1 MENINITEVI
11 LDKKIESYKFDNR
24 NFQASGEI
32 TVTITLDE
40 YRDLVT
46 KVATSQHDIEKA
58 NNDKWKREKEIEEL
72 KKEKE
77 DLLRRIYG
85 SEPDRVYRELNEEE

>member
-24 NFQASGEI
+24 NFKASGEI

-58 NNDKWKREKEIEEL
+58 NNDKWQREKEVAEL

-85 SEPDRVYRELNEEE
+85 SEPDRNYRELNEEE

>member
-1 MENINITEVI
+1 MENINIAEVI
-11 LDKKIESYKFDNR
+11 LDKKIESYKFDSR

-46 KVATSQHDIEKA
+46 KVATSQHDIDKT
-58 NNDKWKREKEIEEL
+58 NNDKWQREKEIKEL

-77 DLLRRIYG
+77 DLLRRIYR
-85 SEPDRVYRELNEEE
+85 SEPDRNNGELDEEA

>member
-11 LDKKIESYKFDNR
+11 LDKKIESYRFDSR

-46 KVATSQHDIEKA
+46 KVATSQHDIDKA
-58 NNDKWKREKEIEEL
+58 NNDKWQREKEIEEL

-77 DLLRRIYG
+77 DLLRRIYR
-85 SEPDRVYRELNEEE
+85 SEPDRNNGELVEEV

>member
-46 KVATSQHDIEKA
+46 KVATSQHDIDKA
-58 NNDKWKREKEIEEL
+58 NNDKWQREKEIAEL
-72 KKEKE
+72 RKEKE

-85 SEPDRVYRELNEEE
+85 SELDRDYRELNEEE